1 MSRPEIKNYRKQG
14 MARTKAIEP
23 DAAGDKTEQILQ
35 GAMQEFLTH
44 GYAGTSMDKVAKTGG
59 VSKATVYSY
68 FQDKEG
74 LFTALVQR
82 LAAEKFVYFE
92 AVPESTEPAIALRF
106 VATTILDH
114 ASQEPHFLTF
124 LRLVIAESGRFPQL
138 AQIFVRNLTKPGIER
153 LTQYLASHPEL
164 KLPDPE
170 ATARIFIGSL
180 VYFQLTQEMMHGK
193 EIIPMERDR
202 LVDGLLQLILRS
214 ESNS

>member
-1 MSRPEIKNYRKQG
+1 

-23 DAAGDKTEQILQ
+23 DSTAGDKTEQILQ

-44 GYAGTSMDKVAKTGG
+44 GYAGTSMDKVAKAGG

-74 LFTALVQR
+74 LFAALIQR
-82 LAAEKFVYFE
+82 LATEKFVYFE
-92 AVPESTEPAIALRF
+92 TVTECTEPAIALRF

-114 ASQEPHFLTF
+114 ADLQPHFLTF
-124 LRLVIAESGRFPQL
+124 LRLVIAESGRFPEL
-138 AQIFVRNLTKPGIER
+138 AQTYIKNLAKPGTER
-153 LTQYLASHPEL
+153 LTQYLASRPEL

-180 VYFQLTQEMMHGK
+180 VHFQLTQEMMHGK
-193 EIIPMERDR
+193 EIIPMDRDR
-202 LVDGLLQLILRS
+202 LVDGLLQLILPPQ
-214 ESNS
+214 SNS

>member
-1 MSRPEIKNYRKQG
+1 

-23 DAAGDKTEQILQ
+23 DSATAGDKTEQILQ

-74 LFTALVQR
+74 LFAALIQR
-82 LAAEKFVYFE
+82 LAAQKLVAFPPIE
-92 AVPESTEPAIALRF
+92 TEPAIALRF
-106 VATTILDH
+106 IATTLLDQ
-114 ASQEPHFLTF
+114 ASHEPQFLTF
-124 LRLVIAESGRFPQL
+124 VRLVIAESGRFPQL
-138 AQIFVRNLTKPGIER
+138 AQTFVSNLAKPGIDR

-180 VYFQLTQEMMHGK
+180 VYYQLTQDMMHGK
-193 EIIPMERDR
+193 EILPMDRDR
-202 LVDGLLQLILRS
+202 LIEGLMHLILPA

>member
-1 MSRPEIKNYRKQG
+1 MV
-14 MARTKAIEP
+14 RTKPIEP
-23 DAAGDKTEQILQ
+23 DSAAGDKSEQILQ

-44 GYAGTSMDKVAKTGG
+44 GYAGTSMDRVAKTGG

-74 LFTALVQR
+74 LFAALIQW
-82 LAAEKFVYFE
+82 LATEKIYFTVMDE
-92 AVPESTEPAIALRF
+92 EPAVVLRF
-106 VATTILDH
+106 VAKTILELTIE
-114 ASQEPHFLTF
+114 QPEFLAF
-124 LRLVIAESGRFPQL
+124 VRLVIAESGRFPEL
-138 AQIFVRNLTKPGIER
+138 AQTYIKNLAKPGIER
-153 LTQYLASHPEL
+153 LTQYLASRPEL

-202 LVDGLLQLILRS
+202 LIDGLLHLILRA

>member
-1 MSRPEIKNYRKQG
+1 
-14 MARTKAIEP
+14 MARTKPIEP

-74 LFTALVQR
+74 LFAALIQR
-82 LAAEKFVYFE
+82 LAAEKLVYFP
-92 AVPESTEPAIALRF
+92 VPETEPAIALRF
-106 VATTILDH
+106 IATTILDQ
-114 ASQEPHFLTF
+114 ASHEPHFLTF
-124 LRLVIAESGRFPQL
+124 VRLVIAESGRFPQL
-138 AQIFVRNLTKPGIER
+138 AQIFVKNLAKPGIER
-153 LTQYLASHPEL
+153 LTQYLASCPEL
-164 KLPDPE
+164 KLSDPE

-180 VYFQLTQEMMHGK
+180 VYFQLTQDMMHGQ

-202 LVDGLLQLILRS
+202 LIDGLLQLILRS

>member
-1 MSRPEIKNYRKQG
+1 
-14 MARTKAIEP
+14 MATNKAIEP
-23 DAAGDKTEQILQ
+23 DTAGDKTEQILQ

-74 LFTALVQR
+74 LFAALVQR
-82 LAAEKFVYFE
+82 LAAEKFVDFDG
-92 AVPESTEPAIALRF
+92 VPESTEPAIALRF

-114 ASQEPHFLTF
+114 ANREPHFLTF

-202 LVDGLLQLILRS
+202 LIDGLLQLILRS

>member
-1 MSRPEIKNYRKQG
+1 
-14 MARTKAIEP
+14 MARTKPIEP

-74 LFTALVQR
+74 LFAALIQR
-82 LAAEKFVYFE
+82 LAAEKLVYFP
-92 AVPESTEPAIALRF
+92 VPETEPAIALRF
-106 VATTILDH
+106 IATTILDQ
-114 ASQEPHFLTF
+114 ASHEPHFLTF
-124 LRLVIAESGRFPQL
+124 VRLVIAESGRFPQL
-138 AQIFVRNLTKPGIER
+138 AQIFVKNLVKPGIER
-153 LTQYLASHPEL
+153 LTQYLASRPEL
-164 KLPDPE
+164 KLSDPE

-180 VYFQLTQEMMHGK
+180 IHFQLTQDMMHGQ

-202 LVDGLLQLILRS
+202 LIDGLLQLILRS
-214 ESNS
+214 

>member
-1 MSRPEIKNYRKQG
+1 

-74 LFTALVQR
+74 LFAALIQR
-82 LAAEKFVYFE
+82 LAAEKLVYFP
-92 AVPESTEPAIALRF
+92 VPETEPAIALRF
-106 VATTILDH
+106 IATTILDQ
-114 ASQEPHFLTF
+114 ASHEPHFLTF
-124 LRLVIAESGRFPQL
+124 VRLVIAESGRFPQL
-138 AQIFVRNLTKPGIER
+138 AQIFVKNLVKPGIER
-153 LTQYLASHPEL
+153 LTQYLASRPEL
-164 KLPDPE
+164 KLSDPE

-180 VYFQLTQEMMHGK
+180 IHFQLTQDMMHGQ

-202 LVDGLLQLILRS
+202 LIDGLLQLILRS

>member
-1 MSRPEIKNYRKQG
+1 
-14 MARTKAIEP
+14 MARTKPIEP
-23 DAAGDKTEQILQ
+23 DAATGGEKSEQILQ
-35 GAMQEFLTH
+35 GAMQEFLAH
-44 GYAGTSMDKVAKTGG
+44 GYAGTSMDKVAKAGG

-74 LFTALVQR
+74 LFAALVKR
-82 LAAEKFVYFE
+82 LAAEKFVYFDGV
-92 AVPESTEPAIALRF
+92 AESTEPAIALRF

-114 ASQEPHFLTF
+114 ANLEPHFLAF

-153 LTQYLASHPEL
+153 LTKYLASRPEL
-164 KLPDPE
+164 KLLDPE

-180 VYFQLTQEMMHGK
+180 VHFQLTQDMMHGE

-202 LVDGLLQLILRS
+202 LIDGLLQLILRS